1 MRKGKQLRVVGR
13 GARFRRN
20 GDGAMWGYVECIM
33 TYVVDIDPRIA
44 RFCLHAGRL
53 HAGT

>member
-1 MRKGKQLRVVGR
+1 LQWHEWRVARR

-20 GDGAMWGYVECIM
+20 GDGGMWSYVQHAM
-33 TYVVDIDPRIA
+33 TYVFDIDPRIV